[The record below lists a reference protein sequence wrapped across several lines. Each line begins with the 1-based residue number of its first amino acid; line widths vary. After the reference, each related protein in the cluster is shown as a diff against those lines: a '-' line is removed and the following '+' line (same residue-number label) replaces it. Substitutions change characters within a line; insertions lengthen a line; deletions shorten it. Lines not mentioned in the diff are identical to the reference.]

1 MITQDQLLVLAP
13 RGRDGLVIAAQLEA
27 AGMAPRLATPDE
39 IIAATAAGELGAAV
53 IADEAMAS
61 FDLPALAAALAA
73 QPPWSDSPFLVLTRR
88 EFGGWTRAQLAGLL
102 GNVTTLE
109 RPMHGDALVSAVRS
123 ALRARV
129 RQRKAEAYLRER
141 EIAEGQVRE
150 LAATLE
156 ARVLQRTAALGQA
169 LAERAEAES
178 QLRESEQIYRYTVE
192 LTAQIPWTADADG
205 ATLSVGSGWLA
216 LTGIPGDRWQ
226 EAIHPDDAAAF
237 GQAWRNAVATGH
249 SFHSDCRMRASTGA
263 YIWCRS
269 RAAPR
274 LGDDGKVLRWYG
286 TLENIDDRRA
296 AADRLRQM
304 QAELIHVS
312 RLSAMGTMASTLA
325 HELNQPLTAITNY
338 VRGSRRMIADLDD
351 REALGTALDAADR
364 SAVRAGEIVRRVR
377 DLVTKGDA
385 QRRPEELG
393 PLIREACGLAMI
405 DARSSGITHRLE
417 LDSPPIRVTVDRIQ
431 VQQVLLNLL
440 RNAVEAVA
448 GQPVRRIVVSARC
461 LDEAFAEVTVHDSG
475 PGVAPE
481 TAARLFEPF
490 NSSKHDGMGIGLS
503 ISRTIVEAHGGQI
516 WSRRSRGGTLFGFTV
531 PRVAVA
537 VAAAAP

>member
-1 MITQDQLLVLAP
+1 
-13 RGRDGLVIAAQLEA
+13 
-27 AGMAPRLATPDE
+27 
-39 IIAATAAGELGAAV
+39 
-53 IADEAMAS
+53 MAS

-73 QPPWSDSPFLVLTRR
+73 QPSWSDSPFLVLTRR

-150 LAATLE
+150 LAANLE
-156 ARVLQRTAALGQA
+156 ARVLQRTAALALA

-192 LTAQIPWTADADG
+192 LTAQIPWTADAG
-205 ATLSVGSGWLA
+205 GVTLSVGSGWLA

-226 EAIHPDDAAAF
+226 EAMHADDATAF
-237 GQAWRNAVATGH
+237 AQAWQTAVATGH
-249 SFHSDCRMRASTGA
+249 PFHSDCRMRSSTGA

-286 TLENIDDRRA
+286 TLEDIDDRRI

-338 VRGSRRMIADLDD
+338 VRGSRRMIADLDN
-351 REALGTALDAADR
+351 REALGAALDAADR

-405 DARSSGITHRLE
+405 DARSTGITHRLDLAPE
-417 LDSPPIRVTVDRIQ
+417 PIRVTVDRIQ

-448 GQPVRRIVVSARC
+448 GQPVRRIIVSARC

-475 PGVAPE
+475 PGITPE

-490 NSSKHDGMGIGLS
+490 NSSKRDGMGIGLS

-537 VAAAAP
+537 VAAVAP